1 MAATEARIVSAAVAG
16 QFISSY
22 HRSYRVERGPR
33 IFCTT
38 LRVLCDFAP
47 GDQAAA
53 LESTL
58 TFDNNGAIYGT
69 TLNYRHLPG
78 GAVFTVNP

>member
-1 MAATEARIVSAAVAG
+1 
-16 QFISSY
+16 
-22 HRSYRVERGPR
+22 
-33 IFCTT
+33 
-38 LRVLCDFAP
+38 VLCDFAP

-53 LESTL
+53 PESTL